1 METTV
6 LEDNL
11 EYIILDTIMVN
22 GNNYVYLINK
32 DLKDRN
38 IQDICIRKIVDEGKN
53 LIGLDSEE
61 EFQKSLVSFLNKNKN
76 MLNAQLDTKLSYV
89 YTNKKRRTRGVYK
102 IIFLREFVVGENK

>member
-61 EFQKSLVSFLNKNKN
+61 EFQKALNCYITKNK
-76 MLNAQLDTKLSYV
+76 Y
-89 YTNKKRRTRGVYK
+89 
-102 IIFLREFVVGENK
+102 IINS